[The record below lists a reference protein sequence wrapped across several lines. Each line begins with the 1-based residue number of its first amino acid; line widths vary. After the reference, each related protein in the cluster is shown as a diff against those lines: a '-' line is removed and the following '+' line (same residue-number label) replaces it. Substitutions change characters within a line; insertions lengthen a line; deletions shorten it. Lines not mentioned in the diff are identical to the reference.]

1 MKVVYKDVGL
11 GVLCGLIGKTRQ
23 AFYDKKNRK
32 EQHLLDASIIVDLV
46 ERERKI
52 AKRIGGKKLHLIL
65 KQELLE
71 HGIDIG
77 VQKFMDV
84 LRSNDLLVNRR
95 SRKPKL
101 TDSQHKLPTYPNIA
115 RNLHIDKSEL
125 LWVSDITY
133 VKVFDQFCYLFLITD
148 AYSRKV
154 VGYNFS
160 RRMTAKCCI
169 KALDLALANRKHP
182 ERNLMHHSDRGSQ
195 YCARDYVD
203 LLNCSSIVISMTEN
217 GDPLENPLAERMNR
231 TFKDTF
237 GLDENFATF
246 DSANQQVNEAVKYYN
261 ERLPHSSID
270 MLTPQQADQHQGRLK
285 KHWTY
290 YWLEKQHPKPA
301 DNYYTPR

>member
-11 GVLCGLIGKTRQ
+11 SVLCGLIGKSRQ

-32 EQHLLDASIIVDLV
+32 EQQLIDASIIVELV
-46 ERERKI
+46 ERERQI
-52 AKRIGGKKLHLIL
+52 AKRIGGKKLHRIL

-77 VQKFMDV
+77 VQKFMDI
-84 LRSNDLLVNRR
+84 LRANNLLVSRK

-101 TDSQHKLPTYPNIA
+101 TDSQHKLPTYPNKA

-133 VKVFDQFCYLFLITD
+133 IKVFDQFCYLFLITD

-169 KALDLALANRKHP
+169 KALNLALENRRYPDRK
-182 ERNLMHHSDRGSQ
+182 LMHHSDRGSQ
-195 YCARDYVD
+195 YCARDYVAI
-203 LLNCSSIVISMTEN
+203 LNCSDIVISMTEN

-237 GLDENFATF
+237 GLDENFPTF
-246 DSANQQVNEAVKYYN
+246 EKASHRSDESIKYYN

-270 MLTPQQADQHQGRLK
+270 MLTPDQAHQHEGRLK

-290 YWLEKQHPKPA
+290 YWLKMQDPKPE
-301 DNYYTPR
+301 DNFYTPR